1 MGRFRFCAIIAEQG
15 QWRTIMTIPSL
26 ESITSFLT
34 IFAAILGALLAALW
48 LSLIIWA
55 FRDMRHRSRDP
66 FAQILAALLVAL
78 LPFIGIIIYLIL
90 RPPETLAEAYERALE
105 EEALLQE
112 IEERPTCPG
121 CSRTINS
128 NWILCPH
135 CHTRLRK
142 ACPDCNSLM
151 DLQWTLCPFCG
162 NQHINPYHEDLVK
175 PSEIE
180 VAEETAVSASS
191 EDAVVSN
198 PITESEDT
206 PPKPVSEKESEPES
220 EPEPETES
228 EASSAEA

>member
-1 MGRFRFCAIIAEQG
+1 
-15 QWRTIMTIPSL
+15 MTIPSL
-26 ESITSFLT
+26 DSITSFLT

-66 FAQILAALLVAL
+66 FAQILAGLIVAL

-121 CSRTINS
+121 CSRTIS
-128 NWILCPH
+128 STWILCPH

-162 NQHINPYHEDLVK
+162 NQHIDPYRAEVVK
-175 PSEIE
+175 VSEIE
-180 VAEETAVSASS
+180 VAVEETAD
-191 EDAVVSN
+191 ETAVPN
-198 PITESEDT
+198 PADEPI
-206 PPKPVSEKESEPES
+206 PES
-220 EPEPETES
+220 TIENEPDLMPNPDSDSHVGS
-228 EASSAEA
+228 EA

>member
-1 MGRFRFCAIIAEQG
+1 
-15 QWRTIMTIPSL
+15 MTIPSL
-26 ESITSFLT
+26 ENITSFLT
-34 IFAAILGALLAALW
+34 IFAAIFGALLAALW

-66 FAQILAALLVAL
+66 FAQVLAALLVAL

-121 CSRTINS
+121 CSRTINP

-162 NQHINPYHEDLVK
+162 NQHIDPYRVGGVK
-175 PSEIE
+175 VSAVDVVEE
-180 VAEETAVSASS
+180 MADETAVSMPS
-191 EDAVVSN
+191 VK
-198 PITESEDT
+198 
-206 PPKPVSEKESEPES
+206 PKPEAAVKKEPDLALDPDSDS
-220 EPEPETES
+220 H
-228 EASSAEA
+228 AGAEA

>member
-1 MGRFRFCAIIAEQG
+1 
-15 QWRTIMTIPSL
+15 MTIPSL
-26 ESITSFLT
+26 ESIASFLT
-34 IFAAILGALLAALW
+34 IFAAVLGALLAALW

-112 IEERPTCPG
+112 IEERPSCPG
-121 CSRTINS
+121 CSRTIDA

-135 CHTRLRK
+135 CHTRLKK

-162 NQHINPYHEDLVK
+162 NQHIDPYRADLVK
-175 PSEIE
+175 SGDIA
-180 VAEETAVSASS
+180 VTEETAVSDSTTEDAGSDSAYAVPEDSEQDASS
-191 EDAVVSN
+191 VTAAATSPE
-198 PITESEDT
+198 
-206 PPKPVSEKESEPES
+206 PVSENTPVAK
-220 EPEPETES
+220 PETETKT
-228 EASSAEA
+228 ETELSSAEA